1 MNPKLYFNL
10 EKEYCIAPLQLA
22 ACLSSKAKCWFKKIK
37 KSPSK
42 LNQRGQCWV
51 VLLRDVCGVF
61 NASCFDTLFS
71 SVLTPETPMQLEET
85 VEVVTTEV
93 LEKDR
98 PSSPLAQS
106 PPAESSTGPSV
117 PASGEVKN
125 RSANSQSC
133 LKQTEGK
140 LFLGLGSCSQA
151 L

>member
-1 MNPKLYFNL
+1 M
-10 EKEYCIAPLQLA
+10 
-22 ACLSSKAKCWFKKIK
+22 
-37 KSPSK
+37 
-42 LNQRGQCWV
+42 
-51 VLLRDVCGVF
+51 LLRDVCGVF

-71 SVLTPETPMQLEET
+71 SVLSPETPMQLEET

-125 RSANSQSC
+125 RSTNSQTC

-140 LFLGLGSCSQA
+140 LFLRLGSCSQA